1 MSVENYL
8 KLQFIAISAKLKFQK
23 SQKQFPTTR
32 NSRIHIRIKG
42 FQTVQTIL
50 EGFFTG
56 VLSTY
61 LTYVNKKSKN
71 IERTVSNLLKNL
83 PTKP

>member
-1 MSVENYL
+1 MQRIL
-8 KLQFIAISAKLKFQK
+8 K
-23 SQKQFPTTR
+23 
-32 NSRIHIRIKG
+32 
-42 FQTVQTIL
+42 
-50 EGFFTG
+50 EFFTG

-71 IERTVSNLLKNL
+71 IEGTISNLLKNL

>member
-1 MSVENYL
+1 MSAENYL

-42 FQTVQTIL
+42 FQTVLTMLNGSSSKIFAPL
-50 EGFFTG
+50 KKKANLALFSLTFGMNSLVLFF
-56 VLSTY
+56 V
-61 LTYVNKKSKN
+61 V
-71 IERTVSNLLKNL
+71 
-83 PTKP
+83 